1 MPKRGLK
8 KEFCVNKS
16 VSLPLGVIEK
26 IIDRTQ
32 EYNSTFSEE
41 LTSLVRLGLRF
52 IEVQRSAEEERI
64 KKDAEERI
72 KELNKGGESSRIR

>member
-1 MPKRGLK
+1 M
-8 KEFCVNKS
+8 NKS

-26 IIDRTQ
+26 IIERTE

-72 KELNKGGESSRIR
+72 KALNKGGESSQMR